1 MGCVA
6 TLNVEVTYVAT
17 RLALRVA
24 VTLVVLSKVKVIT
37 PVGVPAPGKL
47 AVTVAVSVIGWPKTA
62 GLFDETRPVV
72 VLALLTVWLSDPELD
87 VKVALP
93 A

>member
-62 GLFDETRPVV
+62 GLIDETRPVV
-72 VLALLTVWLSDPELD
+72 VLALFTVSLSVPELG
-87 VKVALP
+87 VKLVLP

>member
-6 TLNVEVTYVAT
+6 TLKVEVTYVAT

-62 GLFDETRPVV
+62 GLLDETRPVV
-72 VLALLTVWLSDPELD
+72 VLALVTVWLSDPELG
-87 VKVALP
+87 VKLVLP

>member
-72 VLALLTVWLSDPELD
+72 VLALFTVWLSVPELG
-87 VKVALP
+87 VKLVLP